1 MSRWDEFLK
10 IAASIELKWP
20 KLREVMVAQSIMES
34 GRCTTELS
42 TKHLNPFGMHYVNF
56 NESLCTKVQYY
67 TDSEPVQDDGKR
79 WGWFAQYP
87 SYENAIR
94 GWENWFLKWEHYQ
107 AIWKNNPEYLQDP
120 EKFLYAISPHY
131 CPPGMRPEWAKIH
144 GGLNYPQY
152 ILQKLLPEAKAL
164 LKSITPTSY
173 KTLKQ
178 GDRGEDVLQLQKE
191 LNARIGS
198 FLVCDGI
205 YGQKT
210 YEAVKKAEAN
220 LGLVEDG
227 VADPIFREKLQT
239 LKPLESKPSEILP
252 WPTDGVIPLAKQYTK
267 RMRTRGAYQGGN
279 ASGVLLHH
287 SASKPGTGIIDYGI
301 EEGYAY
307 LCLDRDGTLWQAHDI
322 REWGYHAGESSWKG
336 LTGGVTDDL
345 IGIEVVSAG
354 RLTRVNDKLYPW
366 WAFDQKTGR
375 LIHPN
380 ELIPEERCVYCPHTD
395 NDEYEGWYQKITSAQ
410 EQMILQIVPWLLQR
424 CSKKILVSHYEVA
437 PKRKND
443 IMGMSMTMTQL
454 REKIR
459 KDFGISVIP

>member
-56 NESLCTKVQYY
+56 NGSLCTKVQYY

-164 LKSITPTSY
+164 LKSITPSAY

-239 LKPLESKPSEILP
+239 LKPLESNQVRFYHGRRMGSFRLQNSILN
-252 WPTDGVIPLAKQYTK
+252 GCALVAL
-267 RMRTRGAYQGGN
+267 
-279 ASGVLLHH
+279 
-287 SASKPGTGIIDYGI
+287 
-301 EEGYAY
+301 
-307 LCLDRDGTLWQAHDI
+307 I
-322 REWGYHAGESSWKG
+322 REETPQECFFITQQASLERESS
-336 LTGGVTDDL
+336 TM
-345 IGIEVVSAG
+345 
-354 RLTRVNDKLYPW
+354 
-366 WAFDQKTGR
+366 
-375 LIHPN
+375 
-380 ELIPEERCVYCPHTD
+380 EL
-395 NDEYEGWYQKITSAQ
+395 
-410 EQMILQIVPWLLQR
+410 
-424 CSKKILVSHYEVA
+424 
-437 PKRKND
+437 RKVMP
-443 IMGMSMTMTQL
+443 I
-454 REKIR
+454 
-459 KDFGISVIP
+459 FA